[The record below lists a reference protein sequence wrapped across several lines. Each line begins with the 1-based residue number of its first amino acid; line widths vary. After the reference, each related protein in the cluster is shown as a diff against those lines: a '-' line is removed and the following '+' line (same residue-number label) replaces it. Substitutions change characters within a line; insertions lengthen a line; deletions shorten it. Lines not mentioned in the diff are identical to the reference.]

1 MGSGSTYY
9 TQLTAYSFMV
19 FNLLCAPCFA
29 AMGAIK
35 REMNNQKWFWAAIGY
50 MCGLAY
56 IVSMMIYQFG
66 SLFTGNVH
74 PVGLIVAIIELV
86 FISLYACSQKSVC

>member
-1 MGSGSTYY
+1 
-9 TQLTAYSFMV
+9 
-19 FNLLCAPCFA
+19 
-29 AMGAIK
+29 
-35 REMNNQKWFWAAIGY
+35 MNTLGAAIGY

-74 PVGLIVAIIELV
+74 PVRLIVAIIELV
-86 FISLYACSQKSVC
+86 FIIYMLVRKNPYVDEATGMAKKSIA